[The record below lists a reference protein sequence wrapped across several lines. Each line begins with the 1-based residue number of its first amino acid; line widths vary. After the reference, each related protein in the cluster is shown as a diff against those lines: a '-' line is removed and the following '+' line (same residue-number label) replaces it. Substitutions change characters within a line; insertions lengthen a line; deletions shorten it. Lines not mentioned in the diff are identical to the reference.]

1 MEKIKRVKLDPKDR
15 IYLLKGEA
23 SPLSYY
29 IASKDTPR
37 RRLLYYNEE
46 TNSNHPLRY
55 ARNSN
60 SPFQEEQDANVI
72 LEPIVFEDG
81 VLNVPKNNPVLQEFL
96 HYHPGNGGE
105 FYEFDN
111 ENDAQKDMMML
122 YDQLDAQ
129 LAARDLDV
137 STLESVARLLMG
149 SNVES
154 MKTSEL
160 KRDVMMF
167 AKRYPQ
173 DFMEAINDPALRV
186 TNTAA
191 RAMSDG
197 YLSYRNNKKE
207 IFYNLKDNKKK
218 LMTIPFGED
227 PLYVLSSYLQSDE
240 GLDLYKYL
248 DDKFSEN

>member
-23 SPLSYY
+23 SPLSYF

-46 TNSNHPLRY
+46 TNSNHALRY

-60 SPFQEEQDANVI
+60 TPFQEEQDANVI

-96 HYHPGNGGE
+96 HYHPNNGNE

-111 ENDAQKDMMML
+111 EKDAQEDMMML

-173 DFMEAINDPALRV
+173 DFMEAINDPALKV
-186 TNTAA
+186 TNIAA

>member
-1 MEKIKRVKLDPKDR
+1 MEKIKRVKLEPKDR
-15 IYLLKGEA
+15 IYLLKGGA

-37 RRLLYYNEE
+37 KRLLYYNEE
-46 TNSNHPLRY
+46 TNSNHALRY

-81 VLNVPKNNPVLQEFL
+81 VLSVPKNNPVLQEFL
-96 HYHPGNGGE
+96 HYHPGNGGD

-111 ENDAQKDMMML
+111 EKDAQEDMMML

-186 TNTAA
+186 TNIAA

>member
-23 SPLSYY
+23 SPLSYF

-37 RRLLYYNEE
+37 KRLLYYNEE

-96 HYHPGNGGE
+96 HYHPSNGGE

-111 ENDAQKDMMML
+111 EKDAQEDMMIL

-149 SNVES
+149 SNVDA

-173 DFMEAINDPALRV
+173 DFMEAINDPALKV
-186 TNTAA
+186 TNIAA

>member
-1 MEKIKRVKLDPKDR
+1 MKRVKLEPKDR
-15 IYLLKGEA
+15 TYVLRGDK
-23 SPLSYY
+23 SPLSYF

-37 RRLLYYNEE
+37 KRLLHFDEE
-46 TNSNHPLRY
+46 SNTNKPLRY

-60 SPFQEEQDANVI
+60 SPFQEDQDANVI

-81 VLNVPKNNPVLQEFL
+81 TLVVSKTNPVLQEFL
-96 HYHPGNGGE
+96 HYHPDNGDV

-111 ENDAQKDMMML
+111 NKDAQQEMAMM
-122 YDQLDAQ
+122 YDALDAQ
-129 LAARDLDV
+129 IAARDLDI
-137 STLESVARLLMG
+137 STLESVSRLLMG
-149 SNVES
+149 SNVDK
-154 MKTSEL
+154 MTTAEL
-160 KRDVMMF
+160 KRDVMLF

-173 DFMEAINDPALRV
+173 DFMEAINDPSLKM
-186 TNTAA
+186 NNIAA

-218 LMTIPFGED
+218 LLTIPYGDD

-240 GLDLYKYL
+240 GMDLYKFL
-248 DDKFSEN
+248 DNIFSEN

>member
-15 IYLLKGEA
+15 IYLLKGDA
-23 SPLSYY
+23 SPLSYF

-81 VLNVPKNNPVLQEFL
+81 VLSVPKNNPVLQEFL

-186 TNTAA
+186 NNIAA
-191 RAMSDG
+191 KAMSDG

-207 IFYNLKDNKKK
+207 IFYNLKDNKTK